1 MLALKM
7 GGLQQKTNTGTF
19 DGDSE
24 FVTQTTRPVESK
36 SGGLVNGKKLLATEF
51 IHDKL
56 NLIHNLNPEGA
67 SWIYIK
73 IKTFNYNIIVL
84 FFSNTLFFFVTI
96 LIICWS
102 LLSLDKV
109 LNSCFSHTLLT
120 QNKKK
125 KNFKTITVHLSYRQF
140 KIFTWNVLFIECQMD
155 PVSHCFLS
163 DKTDLINPLP

>member
-109 LNSCFSHTLLT
+109 LNSCF
-120 QNKKK
+120 
-125 KNFKTITVHLSYRQF
+125 FPY
-140 KIFTWNVLFIECQMD
+140 FIDTE
-155 PVSHCFLS
+155 
-163 DKTDLINPLP
+163 

>member
-7 GGLQQKTNTGTF
+7 GGFQQKTNTGTF

-73 IKTFNYNIIVL
+73 IKTFNYNIG
-84 FFSNTLFFFVTI
+84 FFFQYTI
-96 LIICWS
+96 FPGYHFNH
-102 LLSLDKV
+102 LLVFVIFRQSA
-109 LNSCFSHTLLT
+109 LLML
-120 QNKKK
+120 
-125 KNFKTITVHLSYRQF
+125 FPY
-140 KIFTWNVLFIECQMD
+140 FIEAE
-155 PVSHCFLS
+155 
-163 DKTDLINPLP
+163 

>member
-7 GGLQQKTNTGTF
+7 GGFQQKTNTGTF

-73 IKTFNYNIIVL
+73 IKTLI
-84 FFSNTLFFFVTI
+84 TI
-96 LIICWS
+96 LLFCFFPIHYFS
-102 LLSLDKV
+102 LLP
-109 LNSCFSHTLLT
+109 F
-120 QNKKK
+120 
-125 KNFKTITVHLSYRQF
+125 
-140 KIFTWNVLFIECQMD
+140 
-155 PVSHCFLS
+155 
-163 DKTDLINPLP
+163 

>member
-1 MLALKM
+1 MDHACI
-7 GGLQQKTNTGTF
+7 GDGWVAQKTNTGTF

-36 SGGLVNGKKLLATEF
+36 SGGLVNGKKLLAAEF

-73 IKTFNYNIIVL
+73 IKTFNYNISVL

-109 LNSCFSHTLLT
+109 FNSCFSHTLLT

-125 KNFKTITVHLSYRQF
+125 KVLKQLQYIYRTVSLKFLPGMYSSL
-140 KIFTWNVLFIECQMD
+140 NVKWTLCLTASC
-155 PVSHCFLS
+155 PT
-163 DKTDLINPLP
+163 KLIS

>member
-7 GGLQQKTNTGTF
+7 GGLQRKTNTGTF

-36 SGGLVNGKKLLATEF
+36 SGGLVDGKKLLAAEF

-73 IKTFNYNIIVL
+73 IKTFNYNISVL

-109 LNSCFSHTLLT
+109 LNSCFSLTLLT

-125 KNFKTITVHLSYRQF
+125 KVLKQLQYIYRTVSLKFLPGMYSSL
-140 KIFTWNVLFIECQMD
+140 NVKWTLCLTASC
-155 PVSHCFLS
+155 PT
-163 DKTDLINPLP
+163 KLIS

>member
-7 GGLQQKTNTGTF
+7 GGLQRKTNTGTF

-36 SGGLVNGKKLLATEF
+36 SGGLVNGKKLLAAEF

-73 IKTFNYNIIVL
+73 IKTFNYNISVL

-102 LLSLDKV
+102 LL
-109 LNSCFSHTLLT
+109 F
-120 QNKKK
+120 
-125 KNFKTITVHLSYRQF
+125 
-140 KIFTWNVLFIECQMD
+140 
-155 PVSHCFLS
+155 
-163 DKTDLINPLP
+163 